1 MPVIAAAKSRR
12 QFQRRGY
19 IRIAIEDVADL
30 VRIFFVHASEGET
43 REALGGVGV
52 ELRRWIFGG
61 QTEQRQKKGEGGR

>member
-43 REALGGVGV
+43 REALGV

-61 QTEQRQKKGEGGR
+61 QTEQRHKKGEDDR